1 MVKNHTLKSIHR
13 NSKTVYLDYASTTPV
28 DERVLKAALPFLKQN
43 FHNPASLYKE
53 GVVVKKRLDEARKTC
68 ADFLKAHPNEIFFT
82 ASGTEANNLIILG
95 VFRKAL
101 SEDVKKPHIITT
113 AIEHPSVLEVCAYIE
128 RSGGEVTYVPVMENG
143 IVDPREIKKALKPNT
158 VLISVMYAN
167 NEIGTIQPIRDIA
180 KLVRHYKKQR
190 VTMEVAKLSSS
201 TCSRNGHGLG
211 GNLPTPHSY
220 PLFHADAS
228 QAVQYCE
235 MNVLLLGVDFLTM
248 DSSKIYAPKGTG
260 LAYVKRGI
268 KIESLIFGG
277 GQENGLRAGTENVF
291 GIVALAEAMK
301 IVEKMREKEGKR
313 QAVLRDYLFSKI
325 LKEFPGVTVNGDLE
339 NRLPNNANVCFPNL
353 DAEYAIFQLDAHG
366 IACSSVTSCKNL
378 SEDSSSYVVE
388 AIGKPQCAKSSLRF
402 TLGRGTTKDEI
413 NYLLKIIKE
422 ILKV

>member
-28 DERVLKAALPFLKQN
+28 DERVLKVALPFLKQN
-43 FHNPASLYKE
+43 FHNPSSLYKE
-53 GVVVKKRLDEARKTC
+53 GVVVKKRVDEARKTC
-68 ADFLKAHPNEIFFT
+68 ADFLKAHHNEIFFT

-101 SEDVKKPHIITT
+101 SEGVKKPHIITT
-113 AIEHPSVLEVCAYIE
+113 VIEHPSVLEVCAYVE
-128 RSGGEVTYVPVMENG
+128 RSGGEVTYVPVMDNG
-143 IVDPREIKKALKPNT
+143 IVDPREIKKALKPST

-180 KLVRHYKKQR
+180 KLVRHYKKVSGRGTGEQVPSETVPATTTGR
-190 VTMEVAKLSSS
+190 GGKLARQS
-201 TCSRNGHGLG
+201 H
-211 GNLPTPHSY
+211 Y
-220 PLFHADAS
+220 PYFHTDAS

-235 MNVLLLGVDFLTM
+235 MNALLLGVDFLTM

-268 KIESLIFGG
+268 KIESLVFGG

-291 GIVALAEAMK
+291 GIIALAEALK

-325 LKEFPGVTVNGDLE
+325 LKDFPLATVNGDLK
-339 NRLPNNANVCFPNL
+339 NRLPNNVNVCFPNL
-353 DAEYAIFQLDAHG
+353 DAEYTVFQLDAHG

-388 AIGKPQCAKSSLRF
+388 AIGKPECAKSSLRF

-413 NYLLKIIKE
+413 NYLLKT
-422 ILKV
+422 LKNL

>member
-1 MVKNHTLKSIHR
+1 M
-13 NSKTVYLDYASTTPV
+13 
-28 DERVLKAALPFLKQN
+28 
-43 FHNPASLYKE
+43 
-53 GVVVKKRLDEARKTC
+53 VKKRVDEARKTC
-68 ADFLKAHPNEIFFT
+68 ADFLKAHHNEIFFT

-101 SEDVKKPHIITT
+101 SEGVKKPHIITT
-113 AIEHPSVLEVCAYIE
+113 VIEHPSVLEVCAYVE
-128 RSGGEVTYVPVMENG
+128 RSGGEVTYVPVMDNG
-143 IVDPREIKKALKPNT
+143 IVDPREIKKALKPST

-180 KLVRHYKKQR
+180 KLVRHYKKVSGRGTGEQVPSETVPATTTGR
-190 VTMEVAKLSSS
+190 GGKLARQS
-201 TCSRNGHGLG
+201 H
-211 GNLPTPHSY
+211 Y
-220 PLFHADAS
+220 PYFHTDAS

-235 MNVLLLGVDFLTM
+235 MNALLLGVDFLTM

-268 KIESLIFGG
+268 KIESLVFGG

-291 GIVALAEAMK
+291 GIIALAEALK

-325 LKEFPGVTVNGDLE
+325 LKDFPLATVNGDLK
-339 NRLPNNANVCFPNL
+339 NRLPNNVNVCFPNL
-353 DAEYAIFQLDAHG
+353 DAEYTVFQLDAHG

-388 AIGKPQCAKSSLRF
+388 AIGKPECAKSSLRF

-413 NYLLKIIKE
+413 NYLLKT
-422 ILKV
+422 LKNL